1 MKWKGFWGKSMSP
14 AEVDRVLTRCTG
26 HVLETMCYSD
36 PLPIT
41 GLEDGQAFLHAE
53 LRFHGT
59 YSGVFHL
66 DVTEE
71 AGRSLATTFL
81 GADDEVPQ
89 EQMGS
94 VICELTNM
102 ICGSMLSSMDA
113 RAEIHLDAPQLV
125 DGAAPR
131 ADGVLSRAFEI
142 DNGQMAVA
150 IQFN

>member
-1 MKWKGFWGKSMSP
+1 
-14 AEVDRVLTRCTG
+14 
-26 HVLETMCYSD
+26 MCYAD

-41 GLEDGQAFLHAE
+41 GLEEGQPLVRAE

-59 YSGVFHL
+59 FSGVFHL
-66 DVTEE
+66 DITEE

-81 GADDEVPQ
+81 GADEDVPGP
-89 EQMGS
+89 QMAS

-102 ICGSMLSSMDA
+102 ICGSMLSALDA
-113 RAEIHLDAPQLV
+113 RADIHLDAPEV
-125 DGAAPR
+125 VADPAPR
-131 ADGVLSRAFEI
+131 SGNALSRPFEI

>member
-1 MKWKGFWGKSMSP
+1 MST
-14 AEVDRVLTRCTG
+14 AEVDRVLARCTG
-26 HVLETMCYSD
+26 RVLETMCYAD

-41 GLEDGQAFLHAE
+41 GLEEGQPFVRTR

-66 DVTEE
+66 DITEE

-81 GADDEVPQ
+81 GADENVAAP
-89 EQMGS
+89 EMAG

-102 ICGSMLSSMDA
+102 ICGSMLSALDA
-113 RAEIHLDAPQLV
+113 RADIRLDPPEV
-125 DGAAPR
+125 VEEVAPR
-131 ADGVLSRAFEI
+131 SENALCRAFEI

>member
-1 MKWKGFWGKSMSP
+1 MSP
-14 AEVDRVLTRCTG
+14 AEVDRALTRCTG
-26 HVLETMCYSD
+26 RVLETMCYSD

-41 GLEDGQAFLHAE
+41 GLEEGQACIRTQ

-59 YSGVFHL
+59 YSGMFHL
-66 DVTEE
+66 DVTED

-81 GADDEVPQ
+81 GAEEEVAGP
-89 EQMGS
+89 ETAG

-102 ICGSMLSSMDA
+102 ICGSMLSTLDA
-113 RAEIHLDAPQLV
+113 RADIQLDAPELV
-125 DGAAPR
+125 EDVVPR
-131 ADGVLSRAFEI
+131 SDDALYKAFEI

>member
-1 MKWKGFWGKSMSP
+1 MSP
-14 AEVDRVLTRCTG
+14 AEVDRALTRCTG
-26 HVLETMCYSD
+26 RVLETMCYAD

-41 GLEDGQAFLHAE
+41 GLEEGQPFIRAE
-53 LRFHGT
+53 LKFHGT

-81 GADDEVPQ
+81 GADEDVPAPV
-89 EQMGS
+89 MAG

-102 ICGSMLSSMDA
+102 ICGSMLSTLDA
-113 RAEIHLDAPQLV
+113 RADIQLDAPELV
-125 DGAAPR
+125 EQAAPCSGS
-131 ADGVLSRAFEI
+131 AQSKAFEI

-150 IQFN
+150 IRFS

>member
-1 MKWKGFWGKSMSP
+1 MLS
-14 AEVDRVLTRCTG
+14 AEVDRALTRCTG
-26 HVLETMCYSD
+26 RVLETMCYSD

-41 GLEDGQAFLHAE
+41 GLEEGQTMIHTE

-66 DVTEE
+66 DITED

-81 GADDEVPQ
+81 GADEDVPMP
-89 EQMGS
+89 EMAG

-102 ICGSMLSSMDA
+102 ICGSMLSTLDGNA
-113 RAEIHLDAPQLV
+113 DIHLDAPELV
-125 DGAAPR
+125 ENSAS
-131 ADGVLSRAFEI
+131 LSVDALSKAFEI
-142 DNGQMAVA
+142 DCGQMAVA

>member
-1 MKWKGFWGKSMSP
+1 MSP
-14 AEVDRVLTRCTG
+14 AEVDKALTRCTG
-26 HVLETMCYSD
+26 RVLETMCYSD

-41 GLEDGQAFLHAE
+41 GLEEGQSLIHTE

-81 GADDEVPQ
+81 GADEDVPAP
-89 EQMGS
+89 QMTS

-102 ICGSMLSSMDA
+102 ICGSMLSTLDGNA
-113 RAEIHLDAPQLV
+113 DIHLDAPEV
-125 DGAAPR
+125 VESSAPHGAEA
-131 ADGVLSRAFEI
+131 LSRAFEI
-142 DNGQMAVA
+142 DCGQMAVA
-150 IQFN
+150 IQFS

>member
-1 MKWKGFWGKSMSP
+1 MSP
-14 AEVDRVLTRCTG
+14 VEVDRALARCTG
-26 HVLETMCYSD
+26 RVLETMCYAD

-41 GLEDGQAFLHAE
+41 GLEEGQPFIRTQ

-66 DVTEE
+66 DITED

-81 GADDEVPQ
+81 GSDEDVPAP
-89 EQMGS
+89 EMAS

-102 ICGSMLSSMDA
+102 ICGSMLSTLDA
-113 RAEIHLDAPQLV
+113 RADIHLDAPELV
-125 DGAAPR
+125 EDAAPR
-131 ADGVLSRAFEI
+131 SDNALYRAFEI

>member
-1 MKWKGFWGKSMSP
+1 MSP
-14 AEVDRVLTRCTG
+14 VEVDRALTRCTG
-26 HVLETMCYSD
+26 RVLETMCYSD

-41 GLEDGQAFLHAE
+41 GLEEGQPCIRTQ

-59 YSGVFHL
+59 YSGIFHL
-66 DVTEE
+66 DVTED

-81 GADDEVPQ
+81 GAEEDVPAP
-89 EQMGS
+89 EMAS

-102 ICGSMLSSMDA
+102 ICGSMLSTLDA
-113 RAEIHLDAPQLV
+113 RADIQLDAPELLV
-125 DGAAPR
+125 DGVPR
-131 ADGVLSRAFEI
+131 SEGASYKAFEI

>member
-1 MKWKGFWGKSMSP
+1 MSP
-14 AEVDRVLTRCTG
+14 AEVDRALTRCAG
-26 HVLETMCYSD
+26 RVLETMCYAD

-41 GLEDGQAFLHAE
+41 GLEEGQPFIRAE
-53 LRFHGT
+53 LKFHGT

-81 GADDEVPQ
+81 GADEDVPAP
-89 EQMGS
+89 QMAS

-102 ICGSMLSSMDA
+102 ICGSMLSTLDA
-113 RAEIHLDAPQLV
+113 RADIQLDTPELV
-125 DGAAPR
+125 GDAAPR
-131 ADGVLSRAFEI
+131 SGNAVSKAFEI